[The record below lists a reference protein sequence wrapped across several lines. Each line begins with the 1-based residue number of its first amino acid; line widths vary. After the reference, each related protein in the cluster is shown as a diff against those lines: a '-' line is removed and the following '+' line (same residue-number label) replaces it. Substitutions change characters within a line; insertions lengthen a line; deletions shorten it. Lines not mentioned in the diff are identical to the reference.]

1 MPLYTPQ
8 NTIKVRRA
16 GQPFW
21 VEPGKVFD
29 FTEAEAASALAS
41 VPGCLV
47 KYTSPEIVSAPAAAA
62 EPEAPKRGRKAKAAT
77 VTTDDEDEDGE
88 I

>member
-1 MPLYTPQ
+1 MPLYSPQ

-16 GQPFW
+16 GKPFW

-29 FTEAEAASALAS
+29 FTEAEAASALATA
-41 VPGCLV
+41 PGCLV
-47 KYTSPEIVSAPAAAA
+47 KYATPEIISAPVA
-62 EPEAPKRGRKAKAAT
+62 EPEAPKRGRKAKAA